1 MEFVNEHEEQNNY
14 DSITDSLHES
24 RLSELNPSELFIVKN
39 ESDIDTLVLHLQ
51 QKFTQRVRSKMSKE
65 RLEEWKKA
73 IYSELREYQRYWE
86 QNVMRKHMSESEFLE
101 YRLRERAE
109 GGFPVAVTKN
119 KLKKFV
125 PFEYD
130 IAEGT
135 K

>member
-1 MEFVNEHEEQNNY
+1 
-14 DSITDSLHES
+14 
-24 RLSELNPSELFIVKN
+24 
-39 ESDIDTLVLHLQ
+39 
-51 QKFTQRVRSKMSKE
+51 
-65 RLEEWKKA
+65 
-73 IYSELREYQRYWE
+73 
-86 QNVMRKHMSESEFLE
+86 MSESEFLE

-125 PFEYD
+125 EYD